1 MPPAL
6 ILADD
11 VSRSQ
16 PAPTHGISR
25 FQPAKL
31 PAMVLTD
38 GMRRSQPAKPPAH
51 GSSRFQPA
59 NPPAHGASHLQ
70 PANPP
75 AHGASRFQP
84 ANPPALVL
92 ADGVSQHERQNND
105 PGRYAGDQ
113 TDVHPSA
120 PCREIGWEEH
130 LRSDLLS

>member
-1 MPPAL
+1 
-6 ILADD
+6 
-11 VSRSQ
+11 
-16 PAPTHGISR
+16 
-25 FQPAKL
+25 
-31 PAMVLTD
+31 MVLTD
-38 GMRRSQPAKPPAH
+38 GMRRSQPDQPSAD
-51 GSSRFQPA
+51 GVSRFQPA
-59 NPPAHGASHLQ
+59 K
-70 PANPP
+70 PP